1 MADILP
7 STYPVDFERTA
18 IAVGYTNAEYVAD
31 QVLPRLRVAR
41 KEYRYTSYP
50 LEESFSV
57 PDTLV
62 GRRSSPT
69 MIHLTADEESSVCLD
84 FALEDAIPKDD
95 VDNAPATVRDPRD
108 RSSMTLADLL
118 MIGREK
124 RVAELVFSADT
135 YPTGNKLTLA
145 GASQW
150 SHDDSDPVEA
160 IVTAI
165 EGMVAKPNRMVLG
178 SRVWAKLRTHKKV
191 VGALGRRQTDAGIA
205 LRQEV
210 ADLFELTDIAVGQ
223 AWINTAARGQ
233 DANLSRVWGKKAL
246 LYRADPMAGA
256 EGPPTLGIT
265 AEYVPAGTGSGD
277 TALPGRTV
285 YTGFDPK
292 IGGYGSYAVRVV
304 ESCDE
309 KIVASRAGYLFDAA
323 VA

>member
-1 MADILP
+1 MPDLP

-18 IAVGYTNAEYVAD
+18 IAVGYSNAEYVAD
-31 QVLPRLRVAR
+31 RVLPRVRVAR

-57 PDTLV
+57 PDTFV

-69 MIHLTADEESSVCLD
+69 MIHLSADEKAGVCRD
-84 FALEDAIPKDD
+84 FALEDAIPRDD
-95 VDNAPATVRDPRD
+95 VDNAPQTVRDPRD

-118 MIGREK
+118 MIDREK
-124 RVAELVFSADT
+124 RAADLVFKAET
-135 YPTGNKLTLA
+135 YPIGNKAALA
-145 GASQW
+145 GASRW
-150 SHDDSDPVEA
+150 SDADSDPV
-160 IVTAI
+160 TAI
-165 EGMVAKPNRMVLG
+165 INAVEGMVAKPNRLLLG
-178 SRVWAKLRTHKKV
+178 SQVWAKLRTHKKV
-191 VGALGRRQTDAGIA
+191 VGALGRRRTDAGIA
-205 LRQEV
+205 LREEV
-210 ADLFELTDIAVGQ
+210 ADLFELAEIVVGQ

-233 DANLSRVWGKKAL
+233 AASLSRVWGKHAL

-265 AEYVPAGTGSGD
+265 AEYVPAGMGGGD

-292 IGGYGSYAVRVV
+292 IGGHGSYVVRVV

-309 KIVASRAGYLFDAA
+309 KIVASRAGYLFADA
-323 VA
+323 VV